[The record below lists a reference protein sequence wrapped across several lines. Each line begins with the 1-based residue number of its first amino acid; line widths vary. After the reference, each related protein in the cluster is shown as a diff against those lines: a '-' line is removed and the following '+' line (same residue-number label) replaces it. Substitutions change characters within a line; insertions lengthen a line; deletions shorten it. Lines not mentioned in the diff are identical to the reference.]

1 MCSEVVVN
9 IRKYF
14 EKVSE
19 DAVLVT
25 FADLDDMLDEGAG
38 IVTVDILLEY
48 YNLDGYIID
57 TIEDLNILMEFI
69 REYYEYNIN
78 LDYNEQIQTF

>member
-38 IVTVDILLEY
+38 IITIDDLFEY
-48 YNLDGYIID
+48 YNLEDYIID
-57 TIEDLNILMEFI
+57 TIEDLNILVEFI